1 MLYFIVL
8 NRAIGV
14 ARMLYSSCSTAQ
26 SALHS
31 IAAIRPG
38 DRRCRNAVAG
48 QLVLTSEAGKA
59 VALGLTNEVVKAVAP
74 ALTSLDVSGSSCSPA
89 RP

>member
-1 MLYFIVL
+1 M
-8 NRAIGV
+8 
-14 ARMLYSSCSTAQ
+14 
-26 SALHS
+26 
-31 IAAIRPG
+31 
-38 DRRCRNAVAG
+38 AG